1 MGDVKCSDWVL
12 PEAEVVIGA
21 DDDDLA
27 ACVDD
32 IIKVAASNIRLREH
46 IWRDIM
52 VDWLFYEDGWLISF
66 SRVLSKKGSKGIH
79 LVDSTRQL
87 ILVRTTLTH

>member
-52 VDWLFYEDGWLISF
+52 VDWLFYEDGWP
-66 SRVLSKKGSKGIH
+66 VK
-79 LVDSTRQL
+79 
-87 ILVRTTLTH
+87 

>member
-46 IWRDIM
+46 I
-52 VDWLFYEDGWLISF
+52 
-66 SRVLSKKGSKGIH
+66 
-79 LVDSTRQL
+79 
-87 ILVRTTLTH
+87 